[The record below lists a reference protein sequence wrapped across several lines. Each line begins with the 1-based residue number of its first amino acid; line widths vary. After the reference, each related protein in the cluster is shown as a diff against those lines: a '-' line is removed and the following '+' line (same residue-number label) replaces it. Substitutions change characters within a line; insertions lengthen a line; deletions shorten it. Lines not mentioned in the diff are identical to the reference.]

1 MYLATI
7 SEQSANHIL
16 TAPLFNRV
24 FNVFFE
30 ADLEEKAKEMD
41 FSSKFKLSFEASK
54 YATDN
59 KQKVTLSTTMI
70 INNQKSKMF
79 FDYILYLRYE
89 DTYLYIRD
97 YTFKT
102 HYYN

>member
-1 MYLATI
+1 MVYTV
-7 SEQSANHIL
+7 EGE
-16 TAPLFNRV
+16 
-24 FNVFFE
+24 FFE

-70 INNQKSKMF
+70 INNQKAKCF
-79 FDYILYLRYE
+79 LIIYYI
-89 DTYLYIRD
+89 
-97 YTFKT
+97 
-102 HYYN
+102 

>member
-1 MYLATI
+1 
-7 SEQSANHIL
+7 
-16 TAPLFNRV
+16 
-24 FNVFFE
+24 
-30 ADLEEKAKEMD
+30 
-41 FSSKFKLSFEASK
+41 
-54 YATDN
+54 
-59 KQKVTLSTTMI
+59 
-70 INNQKSKMF
+70 MF